1 MKEVSRRI
9 DATPQEIWSVLADGW
24 LYTGWVV
31 GASHIRA
38 VDDTWPAV
46 GSKLHHAVGAWPVQ
60 IKDSTSVLESEPN
73 RHLVLQARGWP
84 AGEAKVELTLEP
96 DGVNTLVRIGET
108 PTNGPGKWLNN
119 PLQQKLLE
127 ARNREALSRLEALA
141 VGRSPHG

>member
-38 VDDTWPAV
+38 VDDSWPAV
-46 GSKLHHAVGAWPVQ
+46 GSKLHHAVGAWPMQ
-60 IKDSTSVLESEPN
+60 IKDSTSVLEAEPN

-84 AGEAKVELTLEP
+84 AGEARVELTLEP

-108 PTNGPGKWLNN
+108 PTDGPGKWLNN

-127 ARNREALSRLEALA
+127 ARNREALSRLDALA
-141 VGRSPHG
+141 VGRSPH